1 MEKEIII
8 KGNNLIKIYDKNLI
22 QNSKYIT
29 LKDLIIINIQ
39 GKIVKEELDN

>member
-8 KGNNLIKIYDKNLI
+8 KGNNLIKIYDKSLI

-39 GKIVKEELDN
+39 GK

>member
-29 LKDLIIINIQ
+29 LKDLININIQ